1 MSSLDVDAFC
11 NAQDGAMDR
20 GTTVL
25 SSTLE
30 GDRMFD
36 IGELG
41 IATTAEE
48 ADMDSPSTMA
58 YCETLRSSITI
69 RQDMRVPWEL

>member
-1 MSSLDVDAFC
+1 
-11 NAQDGAMDR
+11 MDW
-20 GTTVL
+20 GKTVL

-30 GDRMFD
+30 GDGMFD
-36 IGELG
+36 IRELG

-48 ADMDSPSTMA
+48 ADIDSLSRMA

>member
-1 MSSLDVDAFC
+1 MV
-11 NAQDGAMDR
+11 R
-20 GTTVL
+20 GMIVL

-30 GDRMFD
+30 GDGMLD

-48 ADMDSPSTMA
+48 ADMDSPSRMA
-58 YCETLRSSITI
+58 YCEILRSSIRI
-69 RQDMRVPWEL
+69 GQAIRVPWES